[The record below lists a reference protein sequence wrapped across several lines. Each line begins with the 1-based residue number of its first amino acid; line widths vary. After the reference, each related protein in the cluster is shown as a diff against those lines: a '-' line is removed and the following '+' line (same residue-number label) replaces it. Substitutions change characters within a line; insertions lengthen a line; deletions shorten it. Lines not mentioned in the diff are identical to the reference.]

1 MKYWREEM
9 LALATRGEGGGGP
22 REELDSGLELS
33 GEIWKVE
40 VELLFL
46 LSCSYIL

>member
-9 LALATRGEGGGGP
+9 LALATRGDGGGGP